1 MATTT
6 NKHILFYSNKCQH
19 CINLLSLIKTNGLN
33 ESYKYILVDDS
44 NIKLPDIIEKVP
56 TLIVKGMNKPLVGKE
71 VFTWIKS
78 QEFINLQT
86 NNIKNVK
93 NPYFKSDNTNAN
105 TIDINYISLTDND
118 DELNKKIVQF
128 NKLNEMFITDDI
140 NKIITDQKINE
151 KLQSEKLSQLSK
163 LRTSQI
169 DNILSLNK
177 KFLK

>member
-1 MATTT
+1 MAT
-6 NKHILFYSNKCQH
+6 NNHILFYSNKCKH
-19 CINLLSLIKTNGLN
+19 CVNLLSLIQTSGLN
-33 ESYKYILVDDS
+33 GSYKYILVDDPK
-44 NIKLPDIIEKVP
+44 IKLPDIIEKVP

-86 NNIKNVK
+86 NNITTVK
-93 NPYFKSDNTNAN
+93 NPYFKSDKTIAN

-118 DELNKKIVQF
+118 DDFNKKIVQF